1 VASER
6 AGEGGGAP
14 GRAAASGLARR
25 PASGRAR
32 RSAGAALAALLLFA
46 PPALAPRAAEAFV
59 CTRSAKRPFIS
70 IWWPTRT
77 IRWGIRSPGARALSF
92 GTAKALVDGAFLAWE
107 AVDCSD
113 VRFDGAGIVPAS
125 TTLEELNQVVF
136 VGRDWTAVDG
146 EGPSRDPNA
155 LALTTMTFNT
165 FTGQIAYGVIEVNEL
180 DPTDPA
186 STGFPFTDYPATG
199 CPMSDTFDLGA
210 VLTHEVGHFLG
221 LAHTDVTETAP
232 EVRPTMTAR
241 VAPCDATFR
250 SLETDDV
257 DGLCTLYPFGA
268 PAVQCAPLPEQDT
281 PYVRSLPFGCAA
293 SEAGEPGAASTRLAP
308 IGLALAVG
316 LAARARR
323 SRGLAARARRGR
335 RRRSSTSDPCGGSRG
350 SL

>member
-1 VASER
+1 V
-6 AGEGGGAP
+6 AGERTIEGQGARRHGATSGGAR
-14 GRAAASGLARR
+14 GV
-25 PASGRAR
+25 
-32 RSAGAALAALLLFA
+32 ALVVALLLLG
-46 PPALAPRAAEAFV
+46 PPSIVPCAAEAFV

-92 GTAKALVDGAFLAWE
+92 GTAKALVEGAFLAWE

-113 VRFDGAGIVPAS
+113 MRFDGAGLVPES
-125 TTLEELNQVVF
+125 TTLDELNQVVF
-136 VGRDWTAVDG
+136 VGRGWSAAG
-146 EGPSRDPNA
+146 RDPNA
-155 LALTTMTFNT
+155 LALTTMTFNS
-165 FTGQIAYGVIEVNEL
+165 FTGEIARGVLEVNEL
-180 DPTDPA
+180 DPADPE

-199 CPMSDTFDLGA
+199 CPMNDTFDLGA

-221 LAHTDVTETAP
+221 LAHTDLTESAP

-257 DGLCTLYPFGA
+257 DGLCALYPFGA
-268 PAVQCAPLPEQDT
+268 PAAQCAPLPEQDA

-293 SEAGEPGAASTRLAP
+293 GEVGGGFEHVLARLGPLACLVAL
-308 IGLALAVG
+308 GLA
-316 LAARARR
+316 REMH
-323 SRGLAARARRGR
+323 R
-335 RRRSSTSDPCGGSRG
+335 RRRRGSSASDPCPGSRG

>member
-1 VASER
+1 MGGER
-6 AGEGGGAP
+6 AGEGDG
-14 GRAAASGLARR
+14 ARR
-25 PASGRAR
+25 RGAVSRRAT
-32 RSAGAALAALLLFA
+32 GAALLAALLLLA
-46 PPALAPRAAEAFV
+46 PPALTPSSAEAFV
-59 CTRSAKRPFIS
+59 CTRSVKRPFIS

-92 GTAKALVDGAFLAWE
+92 GTAKALVEGAFLAWE

-113 VRFDGAGIVPAS
+113 VRFEGAGLVPAS

-136 VGRDWTAVDG
+136 VGRGWSAA

-155 LALTTMTFNT
+155 LALTTMTFNS
-165 FTGQIAYGVIEVNEL
+165 FTGEIAHGVIEVNEL
-180 DPTDPA
+180 DLTDPE
-186 STGFPFTDYPATG
+186 STGFPFTDFPATG

-268 PAVQCAPLPEQDT
+268 PATQCAPLPEQDT

-293 SEAGEPGAASTRLAP
+293 VEARGVFEPGAAAERLGP
-308 IGLALAVG
+308 LALAFAAG
-316 LAARARR
+316 LVARR
-323 SRGLAARARRGR
+323 RLRRG
-335 RRRSSTSDPCGGSRG
+335 SAASDPCGGSRG

>member
-1 VASER
+1 MRGER
-6 AGEGGGAP
+6 AGEGDG
-14 GRAAASGLARR
+14 ARR
-25 PASGRAR
+25 RGPTSRASRAT
-32 RSAGAALAALLLFA
+32 ALLTALLLLA
-46 PPALAPRAAEAFV
+46 PPALAPRSAEAFV

-92 GTAKALVDGAFLAWE
+92 GTAKALVEGAFLAWE

-113 VRFDGAGIVPAS
+113 VRFEGAGLVPAS

-136 VGRDWTAVDG
+136 VGRGWSAA

-155 LALTTMTFNT
+155 LALTTMTFNS
-165 FTGQIAYGVIEVNEL
+165 FTGEIAHGVIEVNEL
-180 DPTDPA
+180 DLTDPE
-186 STGFPFTDYPATG
+186 STGFPFTDFPATG

-221 LAHTDVTETAP
+221 LAHTDLTETAP

-268 PAVQCAPLPEQDT
+268 PAAQCAPLPEQDT

-293 SEAGEPGAASTRLAP
+293 VEVEGAVVPASARLGP
-308 IGLALAVG
+308 LALVVALG
-316 LAARARR
+316 LVRRAA
-323 SRGLAARARRGR
+323 R
-335 RRRSSTSDPCGGSRG
+335 RRRRGSSGSDPCGGSRG